1 MKIKLKFFGFPEV
14 LKMLG
19 KNVIDVQV
27 EGTTIGD
34 LQHQLEETYGEG
46 IKRAF
51 TVQILRN
58 GQEWIKMND
67 LSHPLNDGDQLSFL
81 NMITGG

>member
-1 MKIKLKFFGFPEV
+1 MNIKLKFFGFPEV

-19 KNVIDVQV
+19 KNELDVQV
-27 EGTTIGD
+27 KGATIGD

-46 IKRAF
+46 IKKIF

-67 LSHPLNDGDQLSFL
+67 RSHPLGDGDQLSFL